1 MKGLGAVIIVG
12 HCVSAV
18 CVGGVST
25 IVRRHVAT
33 VIAPREA
40 VPITARGPRRVG
52 PSPWICVARVVS
64 RRARSIIRVRHIV
77 RQNQFQCRNE

>member
-1 MKGLGAVIIVG
+1 MEALSAVIMVG

-25 IVRRHVAT
+25 IVRRRVAT

-40 VPITARGPRRVG
+40 APVTAWGPRRVG
-52 PSPWICVARVVS
+52 PSPWICVARVIS
-64 RRARSIIRVRHIV
+64 RRARSIIRVRHVV
-77 RQNQFQCRNE
+77 RKTNTNQVFK